1 MRGVRIALS
10 AFVCLFLLMTG
21 VHAASDQAL
30 QGYEAYLPDEAYT
43 YVEGDTVDALERGEY
58 GTQSLLRRVASFATE
73 SFSEAFHSFTL
84 LLGGLLLFCALR
96 ALQRKEGLDNGFSE
110 YVSMLA
116 FVLPTADLLLS
127 LWEDTLSC
135 MEALHRLVT
144 AMTPATTAL
153 LLLGGN
159 TQGAAVQGSM
169 FVFALGAMETVLHTV
184 LTPLFSVLL
193 GVSILGGITVDA
205 SFLRIV
211 TLLRKGFSWLLTFFF
226 GFLALILGYQST
238 IAAGADTLGARTV
251 KFTVGSTVPL
261 VGGALAESVRTLAGS
276 IAVLRATVGTVGIL
290 CVVAILL
297 QPLLLLWAHQ
307 LFFGVLGAVGGL
319 LNCPKQGEF
328 FVRMQELLKFAWSLM
343 LACGLF
349 FLFLFSVF
357 ARSAVAYG
365 G

>member
-1 MRGVRIALS
+1 
-10 AFVCLFLLMTG
+10 
-21 VHAASDQAL
+21 
-30 QGYEAYLPDEAYT
+30 
-43 YVEGDTVDALERGEY
+43 
-58 GTQSLLRRVASFATE
+58 
-73 SFSEAFHSFTL
+73 
-84 LLGGLLLFCALR
+84 
-96 ALQRKEGLDNGFSE
+96 
-110 YVSMLA
+110 
-116 FVLPTADLLLS
+116 
-127 LWEDTLSC
+127 
-135 MEALHRLVT
+135 
-144 AMTPATTAL
+144 
-153 LLLGGN
+153 
-159 TQGAAVQGSM
+159 
-169 FVFALGAMETVLHTV
+169 
-184 LTPLFSVLL
+184 
-193 GVSILGGITVDA
+193 
-205 SFLRIV
+205 
-211 TLLRKGFSWLLTFFF
+211 LLTFFF